1 MDKSNL
7 DDSLKAALGE
17 LQEYLNLQVKYN
29 KMLLAK
35 KMGEVFSR
43 LAIFLIVAGIGGFLI
58 LFLSLAFVAWFNQHS
73 TRPYMG
79 ELIVA
84 GFYLLLIILL
94 IVFRKQVFYSTM
106 RKLFGEVMFSDDE
119 DSAAF
124 REAFSSDENLDIR
137 IRKFKRAIKKRE
149 EKLGKKYD
157 DLSKNLTLT
166 NIIQSVVRSAYNTF
180 ITTSNI
186 AKTAMSL
193 FKSITRSK
201 KNRSKKKKRPPEL
214 EEGQD

>member
-1 MDKSNL
+1 
-7 DDSLKAALGE
+7 
-17 LQEYLNLQVKYN
+17 
-29 KMLLAK
+29 
-35 KMGEVFSR
+35 
-43 LAIFLIVAGIGGFLI
+43 
-58 LFLSLAFVAWFNQHS
+58 
-73 TRPYMG
+73 
-79 ELIVA
+79 
-84 GFYLLLIILL
+84 
-94 IVFRKQVFYSTM
+94 M